1 MAAVDL
7 NTVRS
12 TIEGRLATELASSP
26 AIPVVF
32 NNMTFDS
39 TAEDTFV
46 QCVTSFGNNSYLTQG
61 GTTDSDNQI
70 DGLVLLNVFTE
81 EGLGAG
87 SNFTI
92 CKRLRDLYNRIT
104 VSSVIFDAPIG
115 PEILTSSPEGKFQ
128 TQIRITFTIY
138 EDLKSC
144 QNLLLQKQC

>member
-12 TIEGRLATELASSP
+12 TIEARLATELASSP

-39 TAEDTFV
+39 TTEDTFV
-46 QCVTSFGNNSYLTQG
+46 QCITSFGAGEYLTMG
-61 GTTDSDNQI
+61 GTTDSDNNVV
-70 DGLVLLNVFTE
+70 GLVLLNIFTE

-92 CKRLRDLYNRIT
+92 CKRLRDLYNRVT
-104 VSSVIFDAPIG
+104 VSNVIFDSPIG

-128 TQIRITFTIY
+128 TQIRITFNIY
-138 EDLKSC
+138 EDL
-144 QNLLLQKQC
+144 

>member
-1 MAAVDL
+1 MAATDL

-12 TIEGRLATELASSP
+12 TIEARLATELASSP

-46 QCVTSFGNNSYLTQG
+46 QCITSFGANSYITQG
-61 GTTDSDNQI
+61 GTTNSDNLI
-70 DGLVLLNVFTE
+70 NGLVLLNVFTE

-87 SNFTI
+87 SNLTI

-138 EDLKSC
+138 EDL
-144 QNLLLQKQC
+144 